1 MGIPTDAIAPIE
13 NQCVALANQL
23 ITLLNGNNAATGG
36 MGSYLSEVQQGAASL
51 TAGAEEL
58 KINYSNFDTAIRT
71 IVNTLTEPVY
81 QMTELKDAVNALVE
95 EYGKLDTGLNSY
107 TDGVAQVVAGY
118 EQLSEGAGDLAEG
131 SSTLKSGSASLYEG
145 TKELLN
151 GIVELYD
158 ATGTLKDGTEELRTK
173 TSEADTEIEEKVDEL
188 LDTVSGGD
196 TEITSFVSEKNTNIN
211 KVQFVIKT
219 EGITKKEKEEK
230 TKTEEVSMN
239 TWEKFLD
246 MFGLYKKES

>member
-1 MGIPTDAIAPIE
+1 M
-13 NQCVALANQL
+13 
-23 ITLLNGNNAATGG
+23 
-36 MGSYLSEVQQGAASL
+36 
-51 TAGAEEL
+51 
-58 KINYSNFDTAIRT
+58 
-71 IVNTLTEPVY
+71 
-81 QMTELKDAVNALVE
+81 
-95 EYGKLDTGLNSY
+95 
-107 TDGVAQVVAGY
+107 
-118 EQLSEGAGDLAEG
+118 
-131 SSTLKSGSASLYEG
+131 
-145 TKELLN
+145 
-151 GIVELYD
+151 
-158 ATGTLKDGTEELRTK
+158 RTK